1 MAKPGRRAYTEDR
14 GDFNLYTDH
23 NLCVLTWGGMGPE
36 PWDGYLLELDCKG
49 AEQAFLPAEFP

>member
-23 NLCVLTWGGMGPE
+23 NLRVLTWGGMGLE
-36 PWDGYLLELDCKG
+36 PWGGYLLELDCKG
-49 AEQAFLPAEFP
+49 AE